1 MNKKLLRFPVLTLI
15 GGNILRLSDYIVLPT
30 VLSNGATQWTSEMQ
44 TASFY
49 ILLITTIILFA
60 VIGIILR
67 RSYDKSTMIKS
78 ATLIVIYSII
88 VVVIEQMAILTGAYN
103 IIILW
108 LYLPFEIF
116 ISIAVLLSRTFNLE
130 SLNWIYI
137 IPAIFSPYLFV
148 LFVKKTNVSLENS
161 K

>member
-1 MNKKLLRFPVLTLI
+1 MDKNLLKLPVLTLI
-15 GGNILRLSDYIVLPT
+15 GGIILRISDYIVTPL
-30 VLSNGATQWTSEMQ
+30 LSNGISEWTVGME

-49 ILLITTIILFA
+49 IRLIITIILFA

-78 ATLIVIYSII
+78 ATLLVIYSII
-88 VVVIEQMAILTGAYN
+88 VVVIEQMAILFGGYN

-108 LYLPFEIF
+108 LYLPLEIF
-116 ISIAVLLSRTFNLE
+116 TSIAVLLSRIFNLE
-130 SLNWIYI
+130 SINWIYI
-137 IPAIFSPYLFV
+137 IPAIFSPYLFI
-148 LFVKKTNVSLENS
+148 LFVKKTNRGIKNA